1 MPTGR
6 FLSLHVDLVG
16 PLPPSEGMTYLF
28 TIIDC
33 FTRWPEAIPIPDA
46 IATSC
51 VRALIRY
58 WIACFG
64 IPDDIKSDPGA
75 QFTSSLWKELGNIL
89 GVKMQRTSAYHPQ
102 ANGMIE
108 RLHRQLKNSLKART
122 TGPYWMD
129 HLPKVLLGIRTAWR
143 EDPNCSPAKLVYGS
157 SLRIPG
163 EFLGNT
169 FSRFLQPSS
178 TFLHNLQT
186 SMQNVLPPPIN
197 YHSTLHPYVPTSLS
211 STRYVYVDGH
221 LHPLQQPYIGPFRI
235 I

>member
-16 PLPPSEGMTYLF
+16 SLPPSEGMTYLF
-28 TIIDC
+28 TVIDR

-46 IATSC
+46 TATSC
-51 VRALIRY
+51 VRALIRH
-58 WIACFG
+58 WIARFG
-64 IPDDIKSDPGA
+64 IPDDITSDRGA
-75 QFTSSLWKELGNIL
+75 QFTSSLWKELGNML

-108 RLHRQLKNSLKART
+108 KLHGQLKNSLKART

-129 HLPKVLLGIRTAWR
+129 HLPMVLLGIRTAWR
-143 EDPNCSPAKLVYGS
+143 EDPDCSPAELVYGS
-157 SLRIPG
+157 SLRIPC

-169 FSRFLQPSS
+169 SSGFLQPSS

-186 SMQNVLPPPIN
+186 SMQNVLPSPIN
-197 YHSTLHPYVPTSLS
+197 YHSTPHSYVPNSLS
-211 STRYVYVDGH
+211 STGYVYV
-221 LHPLQQPYIGPFRI
+221 
-235 I
+235 